1 MYLLK
6 IAFNKRFLSNCV
18 SKKKTANIYSEKN
31 LTVCTAVYFR
41 LCIDLMHI
49 TPKVTAEGFYGSH
62 HPRYAEWPPGD
73 KVMCSVSLRHWNATA
88 AIGNFN

>member
-6 IAFNKRFLSNCV
+6 IAFNKRFSRTMYQK
-18 SKKKTANIYSEKN
+18 KKKTANIYSEKI

-49 TPKVTAEGFYGSH
+49 TPKVTAEGFYGSRH
-62 HPRYAEWPPGD
+62 TRYAEWPPGD
-73 KVMCSVSLRHWNATA
+73 KVMCSVSLRH
-88 AIGNFN
+88 